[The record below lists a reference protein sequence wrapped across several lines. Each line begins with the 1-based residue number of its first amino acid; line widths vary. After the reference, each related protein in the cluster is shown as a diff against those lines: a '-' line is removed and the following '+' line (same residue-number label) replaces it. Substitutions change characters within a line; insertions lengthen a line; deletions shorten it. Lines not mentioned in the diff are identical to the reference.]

1 MTNYGVIYGKVAP
14 PTIQM
19 TDSMVFVADEIQP
32 FTQQYEGKEITGF
45 KYNYKSYTKDEYIL
59 LLAQRSKELE
69 EELAATKIILGVN

>member
-45 KYNYKSYTKDEYIL
+45 KYNYKSYFLTNNHFNINFY
-59 LLAQRSKELE
+59 
-69 EELAATKIILGVN
+69 KIPYFQ